1 MYVSDKCLVLYNRH
15 RTIRNARRIG
25 NLVSDSSSKRYL
37 HKHTIYTYK
46 HTHTHTHVKSVVVLV
61 LTIGFRFRNSKLHLI
76 QSTRSQIN
84 ECMNI

>member
-1 MYVSDKCLVLYNRH
+1 MFQTNASFYIIDIEPFVMQDALEIWSPTRH
-15 RTIRNARRIG
+15 LNDILINIQYIHI
-25 NLVSDSSSKRYL
+25 N
-37 HKHTIYTYK
+37 
-46 HTHTHTHVKSVVVLV
+46 THTHTHVKSVVVLV

>member
-25 NLVSDSSSKRYL
+25 NLVSDSSSKRYP
-37 HKHTIYTYK
+37 HKHTMYTNK
-46 HTHTHTHVKSVVVLV
+46 HTHVKSVVVLV

-84 ECMNI
+84 ECINI